1 MRLALIEA
9 LSVERIPEP
18 QQRAVQMMPQLVKQR
33 PEKGAKRDDAL
44 LLRRPH
50 PERDQRGI
58 TFPLRGF
65 VESVQLAPPGVR
77 QRGGQKLT
85 SALSHRALAALERP
99 LQLAHQ
105 RPQPRGCRQKHGRQA
120 IALEI
125 DRLLAPGQPLEVR
138 EGHPEVDATAW
149 RCRGSTG
156 AAILSGYL
164 ARPAGLH
171 YAAADHGIN
180 EGSGGRSAWWGGM
193 PWEATGSR
201 LGMADPPRSSWKP
214 ASTAMP
220 IRADLGE
227 LPGEA
232 FRRKTGPRDRAPRIR
247 A

>member
-1 MRLALIEA
+1 MRLPLIEA

-18 QQRAVQMMPQLVKQR
+18 QQRVVQMMPQLVKQR

-77 QRGGQKLT
+77 PRGEHLHAHGGRAERPGQRGGQKLT
-85 SALSHRALAALERP
+85 SALSHRALAA
-99 LQLAHQ
+99 
-105 RPQPRGCRQKHGRQA
+105 
-120 IALEI
+120 
-125 DRLLAPGQPLEVR
+125 
-138 EGHPEVDATAW
+138 
-149 RCRGSTG
+149 
-156 AAILSGYL
+156 L

-214 ASTAMP
+214 AST
-220 IRADLGE
+220 
-227 LPGEA
+227 
-232 FRRKTGPRDRAPRIR
+232 
-247 A
+247 